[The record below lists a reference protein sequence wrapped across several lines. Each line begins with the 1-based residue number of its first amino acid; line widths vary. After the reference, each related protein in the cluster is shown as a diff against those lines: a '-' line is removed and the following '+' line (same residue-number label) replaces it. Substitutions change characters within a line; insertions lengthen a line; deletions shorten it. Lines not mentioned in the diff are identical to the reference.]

1 MDSLCQDPRLQTQP
15 QSEVQEV
22 RTSTWEFGGGH
33 RSALDSPHHKA
44 CHQRRWRGHCW
55 GLGRG
60 EGVVSAQLGEEGG
73 LEAGRR
79 GGLEVWEPGLGRG
92 LQALGIKP
100 GPGAWLWGG
109 ERSLLSL
116 KAQGQEKP
124 GVWGRHSGRRV
135 GLAGGW
141 RCCGS
146 PLSARGPGRRWRDCP
161 GTQTPLP
168 AWGRGRTQCAPSPP
182 LPSAAPRH
190 P

>member
-1 MDSLCQDPRLQTQP
+1 M
-15 QSEVQEV
+15 
-22 RTSTWEFGGGH
+22 EF
-33 RSALDSPHHKA
+33 
-44 CHQRRWRGHCW
+44 
-55 GLGRG
+55 
-60 EGVVSAQLGEEGG
+60 
-73 LEAGRR
+73 R

-141 RCCGS
+141 RSEVRAGVSPDSWDSGAPGHRKAHRSRPPCRRDPGKAGDGQDVKDPSCLHPPPCKLGLPRPPIS
-146 PLSARGPGRRWRDCP
+146 SSFQNPFLLGPPWSSLPLSPHSLSI
-161 GTQTPLP
+161 PL
-168 AWGRGRTQCAPSPP
+168 AS
-182 LPSAAPRH
+182 
-190 P
+190 

>member
-1 MDSLCQDPRLQTQP
+1 M
-15 QSEVQEV
+15 
-22 RTSTWEFGGGH
+22 
-33 RSALDSPHHKA
+33 
-44 CHQRRWRGHCW
+44 
-55 GLGRG
+55 
-60 EGVVSAQLGEEGG
+60 SAQLGEEGG

-92 LQALGIKP
+92 LRALGIKP
-100 GPGAWLWGG
+100 GPGARLWGG

-124 GVWGRHSGRRV
+124 GVRGRHSGRRV

-146 PLSARGPGRRWRDCP
+146 PLSARGPGRRWRDCV
-161 GTQTPLP
+161 
-168 AWGRGRTQCAPSPP
+168 CAPSPP

-190 P
+190 PRGAPCGLGQRKQLTRTFPPEELISSSAEPRWKNPPPWSASGLGMISFWKYVD